1 MKVRTTTQRMKEL
14 ISKKGI
20 SQKQLAKISGLTES
34 TISHYVRGERIP
46 RGVNLI
52 KIAKALDTTA
62 DYLLG
67 NEENEDFDYV
77 KSLIARN
84 SSRMTNDEK
93 TTLVKLLF
101 EDDYEIKQ

>member
-46 RGVNLI
+46 RGVNL

-101 EDDYEIKQ
+101 EDD

>member
-34 TISHYVRGERIP
+34 TISHYVRGERVP

-52 KIAKALDTTA
+52 KIAKALDTTT

-101 EDDYEIKQ
+101 EDD

>member
-34 TISHYVRGERIP
+34 TISNYVRGERIP

-52 KIAKALDTTA
+52 KIAKALDTTT

-101 EDDYEIKQ
+101 EDD

>member
-52 KIAKALDTTA
+52 KIAKALDTTT

-101 EDDYEIKQ
+101 EDD

>member
-52 KIAKALDTTA
+52 KIAKALDTTT

-67 NEENEDFDYV
+67 NEENEDFDFV

-101 EDDYEIKQ
+101 EDD

>member
-1 MKVRTTTQRMKEL
+1 MKVRTTTQRKKEL

-101 EDDYEIKQ
+101 EDD

>member
-1 MKVRTTTQRMKEL
+1 MRTTTQRMKEL

-52 KIAKALDTTA
+52 KIAKALDTTT

-101 EDDYEIKQ
+101 EDD

>member
-14 ISKKGI
+14 ISQKGI

-34 TISHYVRGERIP
+34 TISHYVRGERVP

-52 KIAKALDTTA
+52 KIAKALDTTT

-101 EDDYEIKQ
+101 EDD

>member
-52 KIAKALDTTA
+52 KIAKVLDTTT

-101 EDDYEIKQ
+101 EDD

>member
-101 EDDYEIKQ
+101 EDD

>member
-67 NEENEDFDYV
+67 NKENEDFDYV

-101 EDDYEIKQ
+101 EDD

>member
-46 RGVNLI
+46 GGVNLI
-52 KIAKALDTTA
+52 KIAKALDTTT

-101 EDDYEIKQ
+101 EDD

>member
-34 TISHYVRGERIP
+34 TISRYVRGERIP

-101 EDDYEIKQ
+101 EDD

>member
-14 ISKKGI
+14 ISQKGL

-34 TISHYVRGERIP
+34 TISHYVRGERVP

-52 KIAKALDTTA
+52 KIAKALDTTT

-101 EDDYEIKQ
+101 EDD

>member
-52 KIAKALDTTA
+52 KIAKALDTTT

-84 SSRMTNDEK
+84 SSQMTNDEK

-101 EDDYEIKQ
+101 EDD

>member
-52 KIAKALDTTA
+52 KIAKALDTTT

-67 NEENEDFDYV
+67 NEENDDFDYV

-101 EDDYEIKQ
+101 EDD

>member
-52 KIAKALDTTA
+52 KIAKALDTTT

-77 KSLIARN
+77 KSLIERN

-101 EDDYEIKQ
+101 EDD

>member
-62 DYLLG
+62 D
-67 NEENEDFDYV
+67 
-77 KSLIARN
+77 
-84 SSRMTNDEK
+84 
-93 TTLVKLLF
+93 
-101 EDDYEIKQ
+101 